1 MKIAFLSANREQLPE
16 PVIPLGLLYVMEACP
31 PGHETELWDVCFE
44 EDRHAYV
51 RERVDAFEPDLVAVG
66 IRNLQNAD
74 YTDFRSNMGFYTAL
88 IETLRASTDAPI
100 VVGGSGF
107 SVLPEGLMGV
117 LRPDY
122 GIAGEGEGVFPLLV
136 ERIGSGAPVT
146 DLGGLLHFVDGEQR
160 RNPPAPAFL
169 TLDQVA
175 PPDRS
180 RLDTRYYD
188 FGGVD
193 SLQTKRGCVLK
204 CDYCTYP
211 IIEGARS
218 RVRDPKKVAD
228 ELEQLIALH
237 PEVQHVFLVDSVF
250 NLPIRHAK
258 EVCREFVRRGNGM
271 AWTCY
276 ANPIA
281 FDAELAGLMAEA
293 GCAGVEVGA
302 DSGVDAILRRLKKG
316 FDTEAIRRMHRLCGE
331 AGLLDCQTFILG
343 TEGETLDDVA
353 RTLDFV
359 EELDAHASIIMS
371 WVDDH
376 EALDDDYADE
386 RRQFRDRVNT
396 ILAERARD
404 HTRWILP
411 QLGVMFDA
419 KLSRVLHRLG
429 LAGPLW
435 LNIHLA
441 EGDLDRFSSVRA

>member
-1 MKIAFLSANREQLPE
+1 MRIAFLSANREQLPE
-16 PVIPLGLLYVMEACP
+16 PVIPLGLLYVMESCP
-31 PGHETELWDVCFE
+31 KGHETELWDVCFE

-51 RERVDAFEPDLVAVG
+51 RAQVERFKPDLVAVG

-74 YTDFRSNMGFYTAL
+74 YTDFRSNMDFYAAL
-88 IETLRASTDAPI
+88 VATLRASTDAPI
-100 VVGGSGF
+100 LVGGSGF

-122 GIAGEGEGVFPLLV
+122 GIAGEAEAAFPMLV
-136 ERIGSGAPVT
+136 ERIASGASVA
-146 DLGGLLHFVDGEQR
+146 DVSGLLHFVDGEQR
-160 RNPPAPAFL
+160 RNPPAPSFL
-169 TLDQVA
+169 SLDTVA
-175 PPDRS
+175 RPDRS
-180 RLDTRYYD
+180 RLDMRYYD

-193 SLQTKRGCVLK
+193 SLQTKRGCPLK

-211 IIEGARS
+211 LIEGARS

-228 ELEQLIALH
+228 ELEHLAALH
-237 PEVQHVFLVDSVF
+237 SEVKHVFIVDSVF

-258 EVCREFVRRGNGM
+258 EVCREFIRRENSMG
-271 AWTCY
+271 WTCY

-302 DSGVDAILRRLKKG
+302 DSGVDAVLQKLKKG
-316 FDTEAIRRMHRLCGE
+316 FDTEAIRRMHRLCQE
-331 AGLLDCQTFILG
+331 AGLLDCQTFIIG
-343 TEGETLDDVA
+343 TQGETLDDVR

-359 EELDAHASIIMS
+359 EDLDAHASIIMS
-371 WVDDH
+371 WVDDY
-376 EALDDDYADE
+376 EALDEDYAVE
-386 RRQFRDRVNT
+386 RRRFREQVNA
-396 ILAERARD
+396 ILAERAKG

-411 QLGVMFDA
+411 QLGIMFDT

-441 EGDLDRFSSVRA
+441 EGDLDRFSSVVA